1 MCTKINPCA
10 IDVGFSKLAR
20 SLLCEVSCLSLSGI
34 PVRPREVPEVLWIA
48 LPLPEFHS
56 RLTRSL
62 ARCARSLARSL
73 LREVSCLS
81 LSGIL
86 VRPRQVPEVLA
97 AKSMIINL
105 LEVPKCTPIS
115 ACAAKSIIMNL
126 LEVPKCTPIS
136 ACAAKSMIFIDF
148 QWFSLIFV
156 DFHWFSLIFID
167 FRWFS

>member
-10 IDVGFSKLAR
+10 IDVGFSELAR
-20 SLLCEVSCLSLSGI
+20 SLLC
-34 PVRPREVPEVLWIA
+34 
-48 LPLPEFHS
+48 
-56 RLTRSL
+56 
-62 ARCARSLARSL
+62 
-73 LREVSCLS
+73 EVSCLS

-115 ACAAKSIIMNL
+115 ACAAKSMIINL
-126 LEVPKCTPIS
+126 LEVPKGTPIS

-148 QWFSLIFV
+148 HGFSLNFI
-156 DFHWFSLIFID
+156 DFHLFSLIFID
-167 FRWFS
+167 FH